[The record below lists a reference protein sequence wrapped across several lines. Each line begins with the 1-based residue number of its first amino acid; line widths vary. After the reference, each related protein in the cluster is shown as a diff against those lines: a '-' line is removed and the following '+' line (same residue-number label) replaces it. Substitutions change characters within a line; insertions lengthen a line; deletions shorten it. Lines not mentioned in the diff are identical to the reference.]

1 MTTNDISETSFGH
14 MTKTTLT
21 SEPLFQNNFIF
32 RRPRVA
38 ILLTSSKL
46 QPQLLKQSLRT
57 QLKLKGLEIMY

>member
-1 MTTNDISETSFGH
+1 

-21 SEPLFQNNFIF
+21 SQPLFQNNFIF